1 MLKKMSYYI
10 GGILLVVFV
19 YFNYIKEP
27 EQIERKGQESM
38 VTSNVTYDMENY
50 HVEAEKQIDD
60 TVNDKRTFK
69 KAIAV
74 FDGMR
79 LSGDDALVDSTNNI
93 FLENNIEGISKNGWK
108 IEAEKANYDQKADK
122 VYASN
127 QVKAYNEEE
136 GLTLYGDSLV
146 TDTKLEDLNLKDD
159 IRVITDKMQLSANFV
174 HYNDTAKILDIKE
187 NIRIRGRKLGDL
199 QTEELSGHFKEAR
212 YDGIKKTIHAQGD
225 FVLYYK
231 GANLRAKDFKYDE
244 VTGNFIISKDVVIEF
259 ETGNLVVE
267 KINYVASENKMYF
280 TGPIRGKNGEFNLIA
295 DSGAYD
301 SLSGLLKIDG
311 NIKIDNKTSKLLA
324 DRGTYDTK
332 TGDLYMT
339 SKKLVSYEDLDR
351 KILTKD
357 LTYNSKTKELKLLNN
372 YDYKGKAYESLGKEL
387 YYNDETKIGKIIDG
401 NFKGEKIEG
410 KSDKIDFNLEKKSYI
425 FTGNAEVAYSGSV
438 LKSQR
443 IDIDDLNKKANIYGK
458 YTIYNPK
465 DKITFY
471 GENAEYNM
479 DTGNLTSKGRV
490 KVIQDKKIMT
500 GENLTYNSNT
510 GLGKIERNIVITDED
525 GSKMVGDRGKFDT
538 NNYAEII
545 GNLKVITKD
554 ATLYANRGKYIFAE
568 EKVYIPGDIKIIS
581 KDGNATMNDG
591 IYFVAEKRVKAMNF
605 YGISGD
611 KKASGD
617 EVNYFISRQVVQLDK
632 NVVVQN
638 PGMKFTGS
646 QVEYSFITGDIY
658 TSEKH
663 KIYYENYTIDGE
675 TMKGNMKSEILD
687 GTKVNLTSSTEE
699 KLYGDFMFGD
709 LKNRQIDLDGN
720 VRALAFN
727 VDKKTQ
733 KKEPVKIRGDTAKIF
748 LYEDVNGE
756 LSISRSEIKKN
767 GVYEYQDMTLYSDYM
782 EVDLIKKLALGRR
795 GNHLN
800 IGGTTD
806 VKSEITDIDMN
817 TEIAILINNVEF
829 ENVDKEGKI
838 MTASSDKGKVFNK
851 TKIAVLRE
859 NVVADTIENHIEADY
874 AKYYMETGILNA
886 EGNVRIDYKK

>member
-38 VTSNVTYDMENY
+38 VTSNVTYDVENY

-69 KAIAV
+69 KAVAI

-79 LSGDDALVDSTNNI
+79 LSGDDALVDSTNNL
-93 FLENNIEGISKNGWK
+93 FLENNILGISQNGWK
-108 IEAEKANYDQKADK
+108 IEAKKANYDQKAEK
-122 VYASN
+122 IYASN

-146 TDTKLEDLNLKDD
+146 TDTSLEDLNLKDD

-174 HYNDTAKILDIKE
+174 HYNNTTKILDIKE
-187 NIRIRGRKLGDL
+187 NIRIRGRKLGSL

-259 ETGNLVVE
+259 ETGNLNVE

-311 NIKIDNKTSKLLA
+311 NIKIYNKTSKLLA

-339 SKKLVSYEDLDR
+339 SKKLVTYEDLDR

-357 LTYNSKTKELKLLNN
+357 LTYNSKTKELKLLNS
-372 YDYKGKAYESLGKEL
+372 YDYKGDAYESVGKEL

-401 NFKGEKIEG
+401 NFKGDQIEG

-443 IDIDDLNKKANIYGK
+443 IDIDDLNKKAHIYGK
-458 YTIYNPK
+458 YTVYNPK

-490 KVIQDKKIMT
+490 KVIQEKKIMT

-510 GLGKIERNIVITDED
+510 GLGKIERNIVIADED
-525 GSKMVGDRGKFDT
+525 GSKMVGDRGEFDT

-554 ATLYANRGKYIFAE
+554 STLYADRGKYIFAE

-581 KDGNATMNDG
+581 KDGNAAMNDG
-591 IYFVAEKRVKAMNF
+591 IYFVAEKRIKAMNF

-646 QVEYSFITGDIY
+646 QVEYSFITDDIY
-658 TSEKH
+658 TSEKY
-663 KIYYENYTIDGE
+663 KIYYENYIIDGE

-687 GTKVNLTSSTEE
+687 GTKVNLTSSTGE

-720 VRALAFN
+720 VRATALN
-727 VDKKTQ
+727 IDKKTQ

-767 GVYEYQDMTLYSDYM
+767 GVYEYQDMTLYSDYL

-800 IGGTTD
+800 IDGTTD

-817 TEIAILINNVEF
+817 TEIAVLINNVEF
-829 ENVDKEGKI
+829 ENVDKDGKI
-838 MTASSDKGKVFNK
+838 MTASSDKGKIFNK
-851 TKIAVLRE
+851 TKVAVLRE

-874 AKYYMETGILNA
+874 TKYYMETGILNA

>member
-1 MLKKMSYYI
+1 MLKKISYYI
-10 GGILLVVFV
+10 GAILLVVFV

-27 EQIERKGQESM
+27 EQIEKKGEESL
-38 VTSNVTYDMENY
+38 VTSNVSYDVENY

-60 TVNDKRTFK
+60 TVNNKRTFE
-69 KAIAV
+69 KAVAM
-74 FDGMR
+74 FDGMK
-79 LSGDDALVDSTNNI
+79 LSGDNALVDSANNL
-93 FLENNIEGISKNGWK
+93 FLENNILGVSQNGWK
-108 IEAEKANYDQKADK
+108 IEAEKANYDQKAEK
-122 VYASN
+122 IYASN

-136 GLTLYGDSLV
+136 GITLYGDSLV

-159 IRVITDKMQLSANFV
+159 IRVVTDKMQLSANFV
-174 HYNDTAKILDIKE
+174 HYNDATKILDVKE
-187 NIRIRGRKLGDL
+187 NIRIRGRKLGAL
-199 QTEELSGHFKEAR
+199 QTDELSGHFKEAR

-225 FVLYYK
+225 FVIYYK

-244 VTGNFIISKDVVIEF
+244 ITGNFTISKDIVIEF
-259 ETGNLVVE
+259 ENGNLTVE
-267 KINYVASENKMYF
+267 KINYVADENKMYF
-280 TGPIRGKNGEFNLIA
+280 TGPLRGKNGNFNLAA
-295 DSGAYD
+295 DNGVYD
-301 SLSGLLKIDG
+301 SLTGMLKVDG
-311 NIKIDNKTSKLLA
+311 NIKIDNKTSKLSA

-339 SKKLVSYEDLDR
+339 SKKSVSYEDLDR

-357 LTYNSKTKELKLLNN
+357 LAYNSKTKELKLLNS
-372 YDYKGKAYESLGKEL
+372 YDYRGDTYESIGKEL
-387 YYNDETKIGKIIDG
+387 YYNDETKIGKITDG
-401 NFKGEKIEG
+401 SFKGDQLDGRAQKV
-410 KSDKIDFNLEKKSYI
+410 DFNLEKKSYI
-425 FTGNAEVAYSGSV
+425 FTGDAEVTHRGSI

-443 IDIDDLNKKANIYGK
+443 IDVDDLNKRAYIYGK
-458 YTIYNPK
+458 YTIYNPE

-471 GENAEYNM
+471 GENAEYKM
-479 DTGNLTSKGRV
+479 DAGDLISRGRV
-490 KVIQDKKIMT
+490 TVIQDKKNMT

-510 GLGKIERNIVITDED
+510 GLGKIEKNIVIVDED
-525 GSKMVGDRGKFDT
+525 GSKMVGDRGEFDT

-545 GNLKVITKD
+545 GNLKITTND
-554 ATLYANRGKYIFAE
+554 ATLYADRGKYIFAE
-568 EKVYIPGDIKIIS
+568 QRVDIPGDIKIIS

-591 IYFVAEKRVKAMNF
+591 IYFVSEKMVKAKNF
-605 YGISGD
+605 NGISGD

-617 EVNYFISRQVVQLDK
+617 EVNYFIPRQVVQLNK
-632 NVVVQN
+632 NVVIQN

-646 QVEYSFITGDIY
+646 QVEYSFITNDIY
-658 TSEKH
+658 TSEKY
-663 KIYYENYTIDGE
+663 KIYYENYTIDGR
-675 TMKGNMKSEILD
+675 TMKGNMESEILD
-687 GTKVNLTSSTEE
+687 GTKVNLRSSTGEE
-699 KLYGDFMFGD
+699 LYGDFMFGD

-720 VRALAFN
+720 VRATAFN

-748 LYEDVNGE
+748 LYEDANGE

-817 TEIAILINNVEF
+817 TEIAVLINDVEF
-829 ENVDKEGKI
+829 KNVDKDGKV
-838 MTASSDKGKVFNK
+838 MTASSDKGEIFNK
-851 TKIAVLRE
+851 TKVAVLRE
-859 NVVADTIENHIEADY
+859 NVAADTIENHIEADY
-874 AKYYMETGILNA
+874 AKYFMETGILNA

>member
-1 MLKKMSYYI
+1 MLKKISYYI
-10 GGILLVVFV
+10 SAILLVVFV

-27 EQIERKGQESM
+27 EQLEKKGEESL
-38 VTSNVTYDMENY
+38 VTSNVSYDVENY

-60 TVNDKRTFK
+60 TVNNKRTFE
-69 KAIAV
+69 KAIAI
-74 FDGMR
+74 FDGMK

-122 VYASN
+122 VYASD

-136 GLTLYGDSLV
+136 GITLYGASLI

-159 IRVITDKMQLSANFV
+159 IRVVTDKMQLSANFV
-174 HYNDTAKILDIKE
+174 HYNDTTKILDVKE
-187 NIRIRGRKLGDL
+187 NIRIRGRKLGNL
-199 QTEELSGHFKEAR
+199 QTDEVSGHFKEAR
-212 YDGIKKTIHAQGD
+212 YDGVKKTIHAQGD
-225 FVLYYK
+225 FVVYYK

-244 VTGNFIISKDVVIEF
+244 VTGDFTISKDIVIEF
-259 ETGNLVVE
+259 ESGNLVLE

-280 TGPIRGKNGEFNLIA
+280 TGPLRGKNGDFNLIA
-295 DSGAYD
+295 DNGVYD
-301 SLSGLLKIDG
+301 TLSGILKIDG

-324 DRGTYDTK
+324 DSGTYDTK

-339 SKKLVSYEDLDR
+339 SKKLVSYKDLDR

-357 LTYNSKTKELKLLNN
+357 LTYNSKTKELKLLNS
-372 YDYKGKAYESLGKEL
+372 YDYKDNTYESIGKEL
-387 YYNDETKIGKIIDG
+387 YYNDGTKIGKVIDG
-401 NFKGEKIEG
+401 SFKGDQIDG
-410 KSDKIDFNLEKKSYI
+410 QADKVDFNLEKKSYI
-425 FTGNAEVAYSGSV
+425 FTGNAKVAYNDSI
-438 LKSQR
+438 LESQR
-443 IDIDDLNKKANIYGK
+443 IDVDDLNKKAYIYGE
-458 YTIYNPK
+458 YTVYKPE

-479 DTGNLTSKGRV
+479 DTGDLISRNRV
-490 KVIQDKKIMT
+490 KVVQDKKIMT

-510 GLGKIERNIVITDED
+510 GLGKIEKNIVIVDED
-525 GSKMVGDRGKFDT
+525 GSRMTGDRGEFDT
-538 NNYAEII
+538 NNSAEII
-545 GNLKVITKD
+545 GNLKIKTKD
-554 ATLYANRGKYIFAE
+554 ATLYADRGKYIFAE
-568 EKVYIPGDIKIIS
+568 ERVNIPGNIKIIS

-591 IYFVAEKRVKAMNF
+591 VYFVAEERIKAKNF
-605 YGISGD
+605 DGVSGD

-617 EVNYFISRQVVQLDK
+617 EVNYYIARQVAQLNK

-646 QVEYSFITGDIY
+646 QAEYSFITDDVY
-658 TSEKH
+658 TSEKY
-663 KIYYENYTIDGE
+663 KIYYENYIIDGE

-687 GTKVNLTSSTEE
+687 GTKVNLTSSTGE

-748 LYEDVNGE
+748 LYEDVNKE

-817 TEIAILINNVEF
+817 TEIAILINDVEF
-829 ENVDKEGKI
+829 KNVDQDGKI
-838 MTASSDKGKVFNK
+838 MTASSDKGKIFNK

-859 NVVADTIENHIEADY
+859 NVVADTVENHIEADY
-874 AKYYMETGILNA
+874 AKYFMETGILNA